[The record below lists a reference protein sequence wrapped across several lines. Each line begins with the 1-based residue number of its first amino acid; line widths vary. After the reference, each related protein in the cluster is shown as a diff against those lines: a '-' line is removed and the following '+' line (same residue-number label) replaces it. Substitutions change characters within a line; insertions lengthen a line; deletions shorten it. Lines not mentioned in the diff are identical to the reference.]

1 MKMISDIFCCVWVKK
16 PSTRAHVRTRPQGG
30 PTILYETFLWKGTIT
45 FTVSKPGYG
54 SIII

>member
-1 MKMISDIFCCVWVKK
+1 MKMISDIFCCGWVKK
-16 PSTRAHVRTRPQGG
+16 ASTRAYVRTRPQGG
-30 PTILYETFLWKGTIT
+30 PAILYETFLQKGTIT